1 PPPADTERAKS
12 LRRRRRL
19 LSLRLRRR
27 PAQLQVAQHG
37 ADLEDP
43 GADESRVAIRSDA
56 HLDRERRRL
65 EADGISDRVL
75 LDDGMGSGSLTLR
88 ATRTLFGRLGSA

>member
-1 PPPADTERAKS
+1 
-12 LRRRRRL
+12 
-19 LSLRLRRR
+19 
-27 PAQLQVAQHG
+27 
-37 ADLEDP
+37 P

-88 ATRTLFGRLGSA
+88 ATRTLFGRLGSATVRRRACAGDRSAHQRLHEAQLAPQARDARARYVLARQLR